1 MGEDSMIRIGKTAKA
16 EAAAVPRQKRGF
28 FRTLGGQWQL
38 MIMSVPMLLYVLLF
52 NYGPL
57 WGWLTAFQ
65 DYQPRDGLAGSKWVG
80 WGNFTFLFGREDF
93 LLSIRNTLAMSVINL
108 VFGTVS
114 AVLLAVLLNEVRNR
128 KFKRTVQTVTYLPH
142 FLSMVIVV
150 GMAQN
155 IFASNGTINEALQS
169 IGLVKEPVWFLGEGK
184 YFWWLVGVIN
194 VWKEVGWGT
203 IIYISAMTAIDPC
216 LYEAAAIDGAGRF
229 QRILHVTL
237 IYISAMTAI
246 DPCLYEAAAIDG
258 AGRFQRILHVTLPG
272 IKSTFVILL
281 IMNIGHLMEAGFE
294 IQYLLG
300 NSVVIDYS
308 ETIDIFVLKY
318 GVSKQQYGVATAAG
332 MFKSIVAIILLLA
345 ANFTA
350 KKLDEDTLI

>member
-1 MGEDSMIRIGKTAKA
+1 MTSIARKAGKEIRPIRRK
-16 EAAAVPRQKRGF
+16 GF
-28 FRTLGGQWQL
+28 FATLGSQWQL
-38 MIMSVPMLLYVLLF
+38 MLMSVPMFLYVLFF
-52 NYGPL
+52 NYYPMYF
-57 WGWLTAFQ
+57 WVTAFQ
-65 DYQPRDGLAGSKWVG
+65 DYKPKLGIADSPWVG
-80 WGNFTFLFGREDF
+80 WKNFEWLFGRADF
-93 LLSIRNTLAMSVINL
+93 LNSIKNTLAMSVINL

-114 AVLLAVLLNEVRNR
+114 AVLLAILLNEVRNR

-155 IFASNGTINEALQS
+155 IFASNGSINQFLTG
-169 IGLVKEPVWFLGEGK
+169 IGLAKDPIFFLGEGR

-203 IIYISAMTAIDPC
+203 IIYISAMT
-216 LYEAAAIDGAGRF
+216 
-229 QRILHVTL
+229 
-237 IYISAMTAI
+237 SI

-300 NSVVIDYS
+300 NSLVVDWS

-318 GVSKQQYGVATAAG
+318 GTEKLDIGVATAAG
-332 MFKSIVAIILLLA
+332 MFKSVVAIILLII
-345 ANFTA
+345 ANMTA
-350 KKLDEDTLI
+350 KALDEDTLI

>member
-1 MGEDSMIRIGKTAKA
+1 MTSFARKA
-16 EAAAVPRQKRGF
+16 SELKPVRKRGF
-28 FRTLGGQWQL
+28 FATLGSQWQL
-38 MIMSVPMLLYVLLF
+38 MLMSVPMFLYVLFF
-52 NYGPL
+52 NYFPMYF
-57 WGWLTAFQ
+57 WVTAFQ
-65 DYQPRDGLAGSKWVG
+65 DFKPGLGVLKSPWVG
-80 WGNFTFLFGREDF
+80 FQNFEWLFGRADF
-93 LLSIRNTLAMSVINL
+93 INSIRNTLAMSVINL
-108 VFGTVS
+108 VFGTVA

-155 IFASNGTINEALQS
+155 LFASSGSVNELLMGL
-169 IGLVKEPVWFLGEGK
+169 GLVKEPVFFLGEGK

-216 LYEAAAIDGAGRF
+216 LYEAA
-229 QRILHVTL
+229 
-237 IYISAMTAI
+237 S
-246 DPCLYEAAAIDG
+246 IDG

-300 NSVVIDYS
+300 NAQVIDYS
-308 ETIDIFVLKY
+308 QTIDVFVLKY
-318 GVSKQQYGVATAAG
+318 GISKQQYGVATAAG
-332 MFKSIVAIILLLA
+332 MFKSVVAIILLLV

>member
-1 MGEDSMIRIGKTAKA
+1 MTSTAGTRKELKPIRKKGYFA
-16 EAAAVPRQKRGF
+16 
-28 FRTLGGQWQL
+28 TLGGQWQL
-38 MIMSVPMLLYVLLF
+38 MLMSVPMFLYVLFF
-52 NYGPL
+52 NYYPMYF
-57 WGWLTAFQ
+57 WVTAFQ
-65 DYQPRDGLAGSKWVG
+65 DYKPKLGVAGSKWVG
-80 WGNFTFLFGREDF
+80 LKNFEWLFGRADF
-93 LLSIRNTLAMSVINL
+93 INSIRNTLAMSVINL

-114 AVLLAVLLNEVRNR
+114 AVLLAVLLNEVRQR
-128 KFKRTVQTVTYLPH
+128 AFKRTVQTVTYLPH

-155 IFASNGTINEALQS
+155 LFSSNGSINDLLMGL
-169 IGLVKEPVWFLGEGK
+169 GLVKEPLFFLGEGK

-203 IIYISAMTAIDPC
+203 IIYISAMT
-216 LYEAAAIDGAGRF
+216 
-229 QRILHVTL
+229 
-237 IYISAMTAI
+237 SI

-300 NSVVIDYS
+300 NAQVLDWSQ
-308 ETIDIFVLKY
+308 TIDVFVLKY

-332 MFKSIVAIILLLA
+332 MFKSIVAILLLLT
-345 ANFTA
+345 ANFVA
-350 KKLDEDTLI
+350 KRLDEDTLI

>member
-1 MGEDSMIRIGKTAKA
+1 MTSIARSAQKELKPVR
-16 EAAAVPRQKRGF
+16 KRGF
-28 FRTLGGQWQL
+28 FATLGSQWQL

-108 VFGTVS
+108 VFGTVA

-155 IFASNGTINEALQS
+155 LFASTGSINELLMGL
-169 IGLVKEPVWFLGEGK
+169 GLVKEPVFFLGEGK
-184 YFWWLVGVIN
+184 YFWWMVGVIN

-216 LYEAAAIDGAGRF
+216 LYEAA
-229 QRILHVTL
+229 
-237 IYISAMTAI
+237 S
-246 DPCLYEAAAIDG
+246 IDG

-294 IQYLLG
+294 IQYMLG
-300 NSVVIDYS
+300 NAQVLDYS
-308 ETIDIFVLKY
+308 QTIDVFVLKY
-318 GVSKQQYGVATAAG
+318 GISKQQYGVATAAG
-332 MFKSIVAIILLLA
+332 MFKSIVAIILLMV

>member
-1 MGEDSMIRIGKTAKA
+1 MTSIARKTK
-16 EAAAVPRQKRGF
+16 ELQPVRKRGF
-28 FRTLGGQWQL
+28 FATLGSQWQL
-38 MIMSVPMLLYVLLF
+38 VVMSVPMFLYVLFF
-52 NYGPL
+52 NYIPMYF
-57 WGWLTAFQ
+57 WVTAFQ
-65 DYQPRDGLAGSKWVG
+65 DFKPGLGVLKSPWVG
-80 WGNFTFLFGREDF
+80 LKNFEWLFSRADF
-93 LLSIRNTLAMSVINL
+93 INSIRNTLAMSVINL

-114 AVLLAVLLNEVRNR
+114 AVLLAILLNEVRNR

-155 IFASNGTINEALQS
+155 IFASNGTINEALMGL
-169 IGLVKEPVWFLGEGK
+169 GLVKEPVWFLGEGK

-237 IYISAMTAI
+237 
-246 DPCLYEAAAIDG
+246 
-258 AGRFQRILHVTLPG
+258 PG

-300 NSVVIDYS
+300 NSVVMDWS

-332 MFKSIVAIILLLA
+332 MFKSIVAILLLLA

>member
-1 MGEDSMIRIGKTAKA
+1 MTARSIGRN
-16 EAAAVPRQKRGF
+16 AAGSVKKPGF
-28 FRTLGGQWQL
+28 FTKLGRQWQL
-38 MIMSVPMLLYVLLF
+38 VVMSVPVLLYVLLF
-52 NYGPL
+52 NYAPL
-57 WGWLTAFQ
+57 WGWMTAFQ
-65 DYQPRDGLAGSKWVG
+65 DYSTKKGFANSPWVG
-80 WGNFTFLFGREDF
+80 LDNFKWLFSNSDF
-93 LLSIRNTLAMSVINL
+93 LLSIRNTLAMSLINL

-114 AVLLAVLLNEVRNR
+114 AVLLAILLNEVRNR
-128 KFKRTVQTVTYLPH
+128 AFKRTVQTVTYLPH

-150 GMAQN
+150 SMAQN
-155 IFASNGTINEALQS
+155 IFSSNGAINDFLQGT
-169 IGLVKEPVWFLGEGK
+169 GLVKEPVFFLGKGE

-203 IIYISAMTAIDPC
+203 I
-216 LYEAAAIDGAGRF
+216 
-229 QRILHVTL
+229 

-300 NSVVIDYS
+300 NSVVMDWS

-332 MFKSIVAIILLLA
+332 MFKSIVAILLLLA

>member
-1 MGEDSMIRIGKTAKA
+1 MNQSLKF
-16 EAAAVPRQKRGF
+16 AVVG
-28 FRTLGGQWQL
+28 
-38 MIMSVPMLLYVLLF
+38 I
-52 NYGPL
+52 
-57 WGWLTAFQ
+57 
-65 DYQPRDGLAGSKWVG
+65 YQ
-80 WGNFTFLFGREDF
+80 
-93 LLSIRNTLAMSVINL
+93 VINL
-108 VFGTVS
+108 VFGTVA

-155 IFASNGTINEALQS
+155 IFASNGTINEALKG

-203 IIYISAMTAIDPC
+203 IIYISAMTAIDPA
-216 LYEAAAIDGAGRF
+216 LYEAASIDGAGRF
-229 QRILHVTL
+229 QK
-237 IYISAMTAI
+237 
-246 DPCLYEAAAIDG
+246 
-258 AGRFQRILHVTLPG
+258 ILHVTLPG

-300 NSVVIDYS
+300 NGLTAEYS
-308 ETIDIFVLKY
+308 RTIDIFVLEY
-318 GVSKQQYGVATAAG
+318 GTQQMDFGVATAAG
-332 MFKSIVAIILLLA
+332 IFKSVVAIILLIG
-345 ANFTA
+345 ANFIA
-350 KKLDEDTLI
+350 RRLGEDTLV

>member
-1 MGEDSMIRIGKTAKA
+1 MTSIARSARKELKPVR
-16 EAAAVPRQKRGF
+16 KRGF
-28 FRTLGGQWQL
+28 FATLGSQWQL
-38 MIMSVPMLLYVLLF
+38 MIMSVPMFLYVLFF
-52 NYGPL
+52 NYYPMYF
-57 WGWLTAFQ
+57 WITAFQ
-65 DYQPRDGLAGSKWVG
+65 DYKPKLGVAGSKFVG
-80 WGNFTFLFGREDF
+80 LKNFEWLFGRADF
-93 LLSIRNTLAMSVINL
+93 INSIRNTLAMSVINL
-108 VFGTVS
+108 VFGTVE

-155 IFASNGTINEALQS
+155 LFASTGSINELLMGL
-169 IGLVKEPVWFLGEGK
+169 GLVKEPVFFLGEGK
-184 YFWWLVGVIN
+184 YFWWMVGVIN

-216 LYEAAAIDGAGRF
+216 LYEAA
-229 QRILHVTL
+229 
-237 IYISAMTAI
+237 S
-246 DPCLYEAAAIDG
+246 IDG

-300 NSVVIDYS
+300 NAQVLDYS
-308 ETIDIFVLKY
+308 QTIDVFVLKY
-318 GVSKQQYGVATAAG
+318 GISKQQYGVATAAG
-332 MFKSIVAIILLLA
+332 MFKSIVAIILLMV

>member
-1 MGEDSMIRIGKTAKA
+1 MTSIARNAQEGLKPVR
-16 EAAAVPRQKRGF
+16 KRGF
-28 FRTLGGQWQL
+28 FTTLGSQWQL
-38 MIMSVPMLLYVLLF
+38 MLMSVPMFLYVLFF
-52 NYGPL
+52 NYFPMYF
-57 WGWLTAFQ
+57 WVTAFQ
-65 DYQPRDGLAGSKWVG
+65 DFKPGLGVLKSPWVG
-80 WGNFTFLFGREDF
+80 FGNFEWLFGRADF
-93 LLSIRNTLAMSVINL
+93 INSIRNTLAMSVINL
-108 VFGTVS
+108 VFGTVA

-155 IFASNGTINEALQS
+155 IFASNGTINEALKG
-169 IGLVKEPVWFLGEGK
+169 IGLVTEPVWFLGEGK

-237 IYISAMTAI
+237 
-246 DPCLYEAAAIDG
+246 
-258 AGRFQRILHVTLPG
+258 PG

-281 IMNIGHLMEAGFE
+281 IMNIGYLMEAGFE

>member
-1 MGEDSMIRIGKTAKA
+1 MTDYISHTGKKMR
-16 EAAAVPRQKRGF
+16 PRRQGF
-28 FRTLGGQWQL
+28 FRTLGRQWQL
-38 MIMSVPMLLYVLLF
+38 VVMSVPIFLYVLLF
-52 NYGPL
+52 NYGPM
-57 WGWLTAFQ
+57 WGWVTAFQ
-65 DYQPRDGLAGSKWVG
+65 DYKPKLGMTGSPWVG
-80 WGNFTFLFGREDF
+80 LKNFQWLFSRRDF
-93 LLSIRNTLAMSVINL
+93 IESIRNTLAMSIINL

-114 AVLLAVLLNEVRNR
+114 AILLAVLLNEVRQR
-128 KFKRTVQTVTYLPH
+128 AFKRTVQTVTYLPH

-155 IFASNGTINEALQS
+155 IFASNGAVNQLLQGL
-169 IGLVKEPVWFLGEGK
+169 GLVKEPVFFLGEGK

-203 IIYISAMTAIDPC
+203 IIYISAMTAIDPA

-229 QRILHVTL
+229 QK
-237 IYISAMTAI
+237 
-246 DPCLYEAAAIDG
+246 
-258 AGRFQRILHVTLPG
+258 ILHVTLPG

-300 NSVVIDYS
+300 ADVVMKWS
-308 ETIDIFVLKY
+308 QTIDIFVLKY
-318 GVSKQQYGVATAAG
+318 GISKQQYGVATAAG
-332 MFKSIVAIILLLA
+332 MFKSIVAIILLVA
-345 ANFTA
+345 ANFVA